1 MASPCRSTLLT
12 SRSTSLADDY
22 RARLRTWLPP
32 VVAGALGA
40 APSCELLAWLWCDNG
55 VTLVALPQAEQDLIM
70 LLLLS
75 GAPGRPRLASDL
87 RRELRRLPA
96 WWKALPAEVLA
107 TVETAVAS
115 LEVWGWL
122 PPDLMGDDAL
132 AVLLAHLD
140 AAPAIP

>member
-32 VVAGALGA
+32 VVAGVLGA

-122 PPDLMGDDAL
+122 PPDLVGDDAL
-132 AVLLAHLD
+132 AVLLDHLD

>member
-1 MASPCRSTLLT
+1 MALPCRSTLPT
-12 SRSTSLADDY
+12 SRSTSLAEDY

-32 VVAGALGA
+32 VVAGALGV

-55 VTLVALPQAEQDLIM
+55 VTLDALPQAEQDLIM

-75 GAPGRPRLASDL
+75 GAPGRPRLAPDL

-96 WWKALPAEVLA
+96 WWKTLPADVLA
-107 TVETAVAS
+107 IVETAVEG

-122 PPDLMGDDAL
+122 PPDLVDDDAL
-132 AVLLAHLD
+132 AVLLDHLD